1 MSRVCGDRRVN
12 SMKELCRIWTCVGA
26 VAMAMMAP
34 DDESVEAVSAV
45 AVLVEVV
52 SAVAL
57 PAVTGGSWGEA

>member
-1 MSRVCGDRRVN
+1 
-12 SMKELCRIWTCVGA
+12 MKELCRIWTSVGA